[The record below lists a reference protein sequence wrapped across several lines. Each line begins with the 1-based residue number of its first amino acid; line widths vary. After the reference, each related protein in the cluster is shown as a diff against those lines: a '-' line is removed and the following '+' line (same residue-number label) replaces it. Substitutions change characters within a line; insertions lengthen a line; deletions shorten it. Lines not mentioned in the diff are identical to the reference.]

1 MRRGRSSKRENA
13 RWAAYRFDVLTNV
26 PALAA
31 LAVALFLAS
40 AASAHTRSTSYSSW
54 ELEGREARVRFRIPQ
69 LELTRLPWGIVVAPR
84 FAPKLGRYLT
94 DGLRLE
100 AGGVPCPL
108 VDGPR
113 ALAAPSGR
121 ALLEWRVR
129 CPAEGALAIES
140 DLMREVA
147 PSHLHFA
154 RLRAQDGGITER
166 VLAGAERSWTLP
178 GPGAGGDAPSAGS
191 SVQRYVALG
200 VEHIATGYD
209 HLVFLLGLLLLASR
223 AREVI
228 TIVTG
233 FTLAH
238 SLTLGLA
245 ALGRV
250 RPEAAAVEA
259 LIGLSIALVATEN
272 GWLLSGRRRVVP
284 RVVIGVLGAAAALAA
299 AGVGAVPATT
309 LLGLTLFAAC
319 YFALL
324 ERAPQ
329 PARLRFAI
337 AFCFGL
343 VHGFGFAGVL
353 AEVAL
358 PQGRLLP
365 ALLGFNLGVEVGQLA
380 IVALVWPLL
389 TLLARVQAG
398 RWHRPVLEVGTA
410 AVCGLGVF
418 WWVERAFG

>member
-1 MRRGRSSKRENA
+1 MR
-13 RWAAYRFDVLTNV
+13 WTC
-26 PALAA
+26 AA
-31 LAVALFLAS
+31 LLAGVVASVLGAG
-40 AASAHTRSTSYSSW
+40 AAGAHTRSTSYSSW
-54 ELEGREARVRFRIPQ
+54 EIEGREARVRFRIPQ
-69 LELTRLPWGIVVAPR
+69 LELTRLPWGIVAAPR
-84 FAPKLGRYLT
+84 FAPELGRYLT

-108 VDGPR
+108 LDGPR

-140 DLMREVA
+140 ELMREVA

-154 RLRAQDGGITER
+154 RLRAADGGITER

-178 GPGAGGDAPSAGS
+178 GPDAADDAPSAGS
-191 SVQRYVALG
+191 SVSRYVALG

-238 SLTLGLA
+238 SITLGLA

-250 RPEAAAVEA
+250 RPDAAAVEA
-259 LIGLSIALVATEN
+259 LIGLSIALVAAEN

-284 RVVIGVLGAAAALAA
+284 LVVVGVLGAAAALAL

-309 LLGLTLFAAC
+309 LLGLAFFVAC
-319 YFALL
+319 YFGLL
-324 ERAPQ
+324 ERVER

-389 TLLARVQAG
+389 ALLARAQAG

-418 WWVERAFG
+418 WWIERAFG